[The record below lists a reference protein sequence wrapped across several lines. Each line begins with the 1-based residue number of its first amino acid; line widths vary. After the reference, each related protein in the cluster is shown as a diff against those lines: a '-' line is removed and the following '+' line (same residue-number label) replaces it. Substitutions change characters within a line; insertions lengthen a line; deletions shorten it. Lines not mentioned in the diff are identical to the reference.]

1 MNERDT
7 ATSGEGH
14 DVQFWEPH
22 RSLRRVH
29 PSDARFSR
37 GFLRC
42 RPEKWFPGFAAHWL
56 PVLHALGVEAKISE
70 IRPVL
75 ASPPV
80 SDGAFVGTVAG
91 EQMVVAMEGEHA
103 DSLSDEVVPGA
114 GAQAANIV
122 LEYCMR
128 RLVASLGLSWSGPEA
143 TTVTFS
149 RGADVSSV
157 PVVGSIRVSY
167 TLNTLPLTLWVG
179 LGPRLAETLD
189 GLWRRQV
196 QLLSKTTAAPAMVR
210 LEVAQ
215 LGVPPQMLSEYL
227 TKGTVIDLE
236 VKASE
241 SITIK
246 VGTKPWMPA
255 RLVDVGGKLGCEMTP
270 GALTV
275 PQIAE
280 GATQLSVEFG
290 SFEVEASE
298 LAELSQ
304 GGAILTT
311 SLPVSGMVNLIINQE
326 KVAEARL
333 CVYEGRFAIEVQ

>member
-1 MNERDT
+1 VSGQNT
-7 ATSGEGH
+7 TTSGEGH
-14 DVQFWEPH
+14 DVQLWEPQ
-22 RSLRRVH
+22 RALRRVQT
-29 PSDARFSR
+29 SDAQLSR

-42 RPEKWFPGFAAHWL
+42 RPEKWFPGFASHWM

-75 ASPPV
+75 AKPPV
-80 SDGAFVGTVAG
+80 GDVAFVGTVAG
-91 EQMVVAMEGEHA
+91 EPMVLAMEGGDA
-103 DSLSDEVVPGA
+103 DTLSDELVPGA
-114 GAQAANIV
+114 GQRAAGIV
-122 LEYCMR
+122 LEYFMR
-128 RLVASLGLSWSGPEA
+128 RLVGSLGLSWSGPEA

-149 RGADVSSV
+149 PDADVSTV
-157 PVVGSIRVSY
+157 RVDASIRISCTV
-167 TLNTLPLTLWVG
+167 NTVPLILWVG
-179 LGPRLAETLD
+179 LGPRMVDTLD

-196 QLLSKTTAAPAMVR
+196 QVLSKVSPGTSVVR
-210 LEVAQ
+210 LEIAQ

-236 VKASE
+236 VKASD

-246 VGTKPWMPA
+246 VGAKPWMPA
-255 RLVDVGGKLGCEMTP
+255 RLLDVGGKLGCEMTP

-290 SFEVEASE
+290 AFEVDASQ

-311 SLPVSGMVNLIINQE
+311 ALPVSGLVNLVINQE

>member
-1 MNERDT
+1 MSEREMT
-7 ATSGEGH
+7 ASGEGD
-14 DVQFWEPH
+14 DVQLWEPQ

-29 PSDARFSR
+29 ISDAQFSR

-42 RPEKWFPGFAAHWL
+42 RPEKWFPGFATHWM

-75 ASPPV
+75 TSPPV
-80 SDGAFVGTVAG
+80 SDVAFVGTVAG
-91 EQMVVAMEGEHA
+91 EQMILAMESGDA
-103 DSLSDEVVPGA
+103 DTLSDELVPGA
-114 GAQAANIV
+114 GPRAANIV
-122 LEYCMR
+122 LEYFMR
-128 RLVASLGLSWSGPEA
+128 RFVGSLGLSWSGPEA
-143 TTVTFS
+143 TTVTFTQS
-149 RGADVSSV
+149 ADVSAV
-157 PVVGSIRVSY
+157 PVVGSIRISCTV
-167 TLNTLPLTLWVG
+167 NTVPLTVWIG
-179 LGPRLAETLD
+179 LGARMVDTLD

-196 QLLSKTTAAPAMVR
+196 QLLSKVAAGHSVVR
-210 LEVAQ
+210 LEIAQ

-255 RLVDVGGKLGCEMTP
+255 RLLDVGGKLGCEMTP

-290 SFEVEASE
+290 SLELDAAQ

-311 SLPVSGMVNLIINQE
+311 ALPLAGLVNLVINQE

>member
-1 MNERDT
+1 M
-7 ATSGEGH
+7 S
-14 DVQFWEPH
+14 DV
-22 RSLRRVH
+22 
-29 PSDARFSR
+29 AY
-37 GFLRC
+37 
-42 RPEKWFPGFAAHWL
+42 
-56 PVLHALGVEAKISE
+56 
-70 IRPVL
+70 
-75 ASPPV
+75 
-80 SDGAFVGTVAG
+80 VGTVAG
-91 EQMVVAMEGEHA
+91 EQMVIAMEGGDAEI
-103 DSLSDEVVPGA
+103 LTDELVPGA
-114 GAQAANIV
+114 GSRAATIV
-122 LEYCMR
+122 LEYFMR
-128 RLVASLGLSWSGPEA
+128 RFVGSLGLSWSGPEA

-149 RGADVSSV
+149 RDVDVSMV
-157 PVVGSIRVSY
+157 PVVGSIRISCTV
-167 TLNTLPLTLWVG
+167 NTVPLTLWVG
-179 LGPRLAETLD
+179 LGARMVETLD

-196 QLLSKTTAAPAMVR
+196 QLLSKVAAGRSVVR

-227 TKGTVIDLE
+227 NKGTVIDLE

-246 VGTKPWMPA
+246 VGAKPWMPA
-255 RLVDVGGKLGCEMTP
+255 RILDVGGKLGCEMTP

-290 SFEVEASE
+290 SFEVDAAQ

-304 GGAILTT
+304 GGSILTT
-311 SLPVSGMVNLIINQE
+311 ALPVSGLVDLVINQE